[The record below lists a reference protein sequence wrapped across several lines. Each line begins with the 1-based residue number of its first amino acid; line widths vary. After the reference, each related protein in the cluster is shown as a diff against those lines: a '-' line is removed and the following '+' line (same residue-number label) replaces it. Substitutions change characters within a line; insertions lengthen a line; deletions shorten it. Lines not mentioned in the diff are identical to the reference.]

1 MSLVLVQDGLERPDV
16 DLDRLEA
23 LGQVQGV
30 RGRLKYVIDLVE
42 GEDCLAPAFPGLN
55 LASDYC

>member
-42 GEDCLAPAFPGLN
+42 GEGGLVQR
-55 LASDYC
+55 

>member
-1 MSLVLVQDGLERPDV
+1 MSLVLVEDGLERPDV
-16 DLDRLEA
+16 DLDRFEA

-42 GEDCLAPAFPGLN
+42 GEDGLAQR
-55 LASDYC
+55 

>member
-1 MSLVLVQDGLERPDV
+1 MSLVLVEDGLQRPDV

-30 RGRLKYVIDLVE
+30 RGRLKYVIDLFE
-42 GEDCLAPAFPGLN
+42 GEEGLAQR
-55 LASDYC
+55 

>member
-1 MSLVLVQDGLERPDV
+1 MSLVLVEDSLERPDV

-42 GEDCLAPAFPGLN
+42 VEDCLAQR
-55 LASDYC
+55 